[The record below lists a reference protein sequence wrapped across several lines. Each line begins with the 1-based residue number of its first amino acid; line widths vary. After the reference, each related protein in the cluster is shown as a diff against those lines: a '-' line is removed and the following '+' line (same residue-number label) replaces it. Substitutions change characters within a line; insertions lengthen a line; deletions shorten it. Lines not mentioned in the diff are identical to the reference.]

1 MRIRE
6 RSAHERDL
14 LQHKL
19 HHLEEEQRGREERH
33 EKMRMEKDNQIGEL
47 RRQLREAVM
56 SSNEGDGSSGGNVHA
71 SAHPAPGQPNLDSA
85 RHVSSLQAAELS
97 KMSDEIDALRADRE
111 GKIATLHGKISE
123 LQRELEEKSNN
134 LSNMEKL
141 LFSRDKENNTLQ
153 YENEQIRS
161 EVQTWRE
168 KARLTVEE
176 ASSLRDQL
184 RENVHMMDKQR
195 AQMVEEQ
202 QQQQRQQQQQHQE
215 EKQQQQL
222 HNHQQQHPEEHK
234 QIHRLQAQL
243 SHMTQALEEEKDKVS
258 GEPTRW
264 ISLYNLA

>member
-1 MRIRE
+1 
-6 RSAHERDL
+6 
-14 LQHKL
+14 
-19 HHLEEEQRGREERH
+19 
-33 EKMRMEKDNQIGEL
+33 MEKDNQIGEL
-47 RRQLREAVM
+47 RRQLREAVI
-56 SSNEGDGSSGGNVHA
+56 SSNEGDGSIGGNVHA
-71 SAHPAPGQPNLDSA
+71 SAHPAPGQPSLDSA

-97 KMSDEIDALRADRE
+97 KMSDEIDALRTDRE
-111 GKIATLHGKISE
+111 GKIATLHSKISE

-134 LSNMEKL
+134 LSSMEKL

-168 KARLTVEE
+168 KARLSVEE

-202 QQQQRQQQQQHQE
+202 QQQQQQQHQE
-215 EKQQQQL
+215 EKQQQQP
-222 HNHQQQHPEEHK
+222 HHHQQQDPEEHE
-234 QIHRLQAQL
+234 QIQRLQAQL

-258 GEPTRW
+258 REPTRW
-264 ISLYNLA
+264 ISLYSLA